1 MRKVFSMVLIVNC
14 GDLLLPVSWLLN
26 RPYYES
32 ALVIPDADEGVLP
45 EHGIAVGK
53 ELVKHTLQF
62 SVVITCNFA

>member
-26 RPYYES
+26 RPNCES

-53 ELVKHTLQF
+53 ELV
-62 SVVITCNFA
+62 